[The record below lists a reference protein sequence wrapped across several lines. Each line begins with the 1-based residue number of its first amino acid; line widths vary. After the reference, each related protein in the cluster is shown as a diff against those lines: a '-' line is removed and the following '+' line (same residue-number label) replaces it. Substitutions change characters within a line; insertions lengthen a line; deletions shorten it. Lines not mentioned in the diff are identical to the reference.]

1 MIHASVEKDNIFA
14 CQFHPEKS
22 SRVGLKILQNF
33 HRYHERVQG
42 KKISREEDDMHTKR
56 VIPCL
61 DVKDGRVVKGVNF
74 VNFRDAG
81 DPSEVASAYDAAGA
95 DEVVFLDITASA
107 DSRATQLKSG
117 FGRWQRYLF
126 PFTCRRWNPYGG

>member
-1 MIHASVEKDNIFA
+1 
-14 CQFHPEKS
+14 
-22 SRVGLKILQNF
+22 
-33 HRYHERVQG
+33 
-42 KKISREEDDMHTKR
+42 MHTKR

-95 DEVVFLDITASA
+95 DEVVF
-107 DSRATQLKSG
+107 
-117 FGRWQRYLF
+117 
-126 PFTCRRWNPYGG
+126 CRQ